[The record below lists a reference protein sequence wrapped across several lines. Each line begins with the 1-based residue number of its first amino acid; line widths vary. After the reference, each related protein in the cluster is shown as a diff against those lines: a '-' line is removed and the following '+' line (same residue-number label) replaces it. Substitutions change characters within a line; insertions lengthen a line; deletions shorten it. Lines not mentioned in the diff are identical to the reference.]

1 MDGLNVKYRALLQ
14 ESFVIKRRIKMEKV
28 FISFIKTGVIF
39 NIPES
44 QTCYNF
50 MTVCDRYG
58 RQGIISLST
67 GRYIAIDDLT
77 KEGLPIIGE
86 VVSLEDTYYEN

>member
-1 MDGLNVKYRALLQ
+1 
-14 ESFVIKRRIKMEKV
+14 MEKV
-28 FISFIKTGVIF
+28 HISFIKTGVIL

-50 MTVCDRYG
+50 MKVCDRYG
-58 RQGIISLST
+58 REGIVSLST

-77 KEGLPIIGE
+77 KEGFPIIGE

>member
-1 MDGLNVKYRALLQ
+1 
-14 ESFVIKRRIKMEKV
+14 MEKV
-28 FISFIKTGVIF
+28 HISFIKTGVIF

-50 MTVCDRYG
+50 MKVCDRYD
-58 RQGIISLST
+58 REGIVNLST
-67 GRYIAIDDLT
+67 GRYIAVDDLT

-86 VVSLEDTYYEN
+86 VVSLKDTYYEN

>member
-1 MDGLNVKYRALLQ
+1 
-14 ESFVIKRRIKMEKV
+14 MEKV
-28 FISFIKTGVIF
+28 HISFIKTGVIF

-44 QTCYNF
+44 QTSYNF
-50 MTVCDRYG
+50 MKVCDKYG
-58 RQGIISLST
+58 KEGIVSLST